1 VDRTRRRALGEILR
15 LRPLIPHPSVRGA
28 SAVSQLA
35 AFIRQRIRHVSRRQP
50 LEKNS
55 SGASVP
61 PIEGRAIHPPHR
73 LVGGQTPLNR
83 AGIVMAMTPNLAPP
97 AGATLVGEWD
107 NIGAA
112 FRAFDG
118 PEWRIK
124 HAADHGQRADI
135 VVSVIGLQYAD
146 GHALCKIII
155 DCPDT
160 PVITSAEALKL
171 AGALMAAAGAAEAS
185 GWA

>member
-1 VDRTRRRALGEILR
+1 M
-15 LRPLIPHPSVRGA
+15 
-28 SAVSQLA
+28 
-35 AFIRQRIRHVSRRQP
+35 
-50 LEKNS
+50 K
-55 SGASVP
+55 
-61 PIEGRAIHPPHR
+61 
-73 LVGGQTPLNR
+73 
-83 AGIVMAMTPNLAPP
+83 PNLSPP
-97 AGATLVGEWD
+97 TRATLVDEWD
-107 NIGAA
+107 RNGAA

-124 HAADHGQRADI
+124 HTPDHGQRADI

-160 PVITSAEALKL
+160 AVITSAQARKLGRALI
-171 AGALMAAAGAAEAS
+171 AAADAAEAS